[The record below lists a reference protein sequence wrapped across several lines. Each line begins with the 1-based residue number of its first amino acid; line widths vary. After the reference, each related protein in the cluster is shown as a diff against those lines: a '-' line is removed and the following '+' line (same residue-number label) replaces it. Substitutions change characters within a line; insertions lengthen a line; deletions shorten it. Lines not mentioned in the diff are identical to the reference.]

1 MLAALG
7 KQLTRPTILA
17 AIVLVGLGLVFA
29 IGGVRL
35 GLWVD
40 GGPGPGLLPTIAATL
55 LLLLVAVLLVSAPKD
70 EERFHYE
77 PLLAMMLCCA
87 YAAIVPRIG
96 VLIPTFALIV
106 IWVMVL
112 HRQTL
117 LRASLLGV
125 GLTGAG
131 VVLFHVLLKVPMQ
144 LIAGVL

>member
-1 MLAALG
+1 MLAG
-7 KQLTRPTILA
+7 FGRQLARPTIVA
-17 AIVLVGLGLVFA
+17 AIALIGLGLVFA

-40 GGPGPGLLPTIAATL
+40 GAPGAGLLPAIAAGL
-55 LLLLVAVLLVSAPKD
+55 LLALVAILLASAPK
-70 EERFHYE
+70 EEEPFRHE
-77 PLLAMMLCCA
+77 PLLAMVLCCA

-96 VLIPTFALIV
+96 VLIPTFALVVAWGMI
-106 IWVMVL
+106 L

-117 LRASLLGV
+117 LRAALLGA
-125 GLTGAG
+125 GLTGAA